1 MADWLKETPGG
12 IELRVRVRPGAR
24 RAGFRGV
31 RSDQLLIDI
40 DAQPQEG
47 KANLALVKFLA
58 KTIGVGTAQV
68 VIVSG
73 GGSRSKVL
81 HIIGVK
87 VEDIIGKLG
96 A

>member
-1 MADWLKETPGG
+1 
-12 IELRVRVRPGAR
+12 LRKTVDGAKIQVRVRPGAR
-24 RAGFRGV
+24 STAVAGV
-31 RSDQLLIDI
+31 RNDQLLVDI
-40 DAQPQEG
+40 DAPPQDG
-47 KANLALVKFLA
+47 QANIALVKFLA

-73 GGSRSKVL
+73 RGSRSKVL
-81 HIIGVK
+81 HIIGVN